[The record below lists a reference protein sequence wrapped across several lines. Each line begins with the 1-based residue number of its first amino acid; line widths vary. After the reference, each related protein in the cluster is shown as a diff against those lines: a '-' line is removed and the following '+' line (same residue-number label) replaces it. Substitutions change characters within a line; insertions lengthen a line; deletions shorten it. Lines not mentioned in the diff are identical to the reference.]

1 VERVVDPIVDEDQK
15 QMTGKSVSV
24 YNPVKPVFLV
34 KGAAMSTAMAS
45 WICTWL

>member
-34 KGAAMSTAMAS
+34 KGAAMSTAMES
-45 WICTWL
+45 WICT